1 MFTLNIAKTDVRA
14 MLQFASKKDI
24 RYYVNAICF
33 EAGAN
38 GARMVATDGHIL
50 GCMDIGA
57 SLAEPVTE
65 SQCGIIPREVFEKIK
80 KPKKGDAQTVEITID
95 AKETGGTF
103 SVKDGFS
110 VHQGELIDARFPDW
124 RRVVPTTFSGEAGQ
138 FDPDLLARLKAAHLE
153 LDGKYSP
160 VLMHNGQNAAC
171 ARIGG
176 DIFIAAVIMPIR
188 SDAPTESPFVSL
200 IAPV

>member
-24 RYYVNAICF
+24 RFHLNGICF

-65 SQCGIIPREVFEKIK
+65 TQCGIIPREVFEKIK

-124 RRVVPTTFSGEAGQ
+124 RRIVPATFSGEAGQ
-138 FDPDLLARLKAAHLE
+138 FDPDLLARLKAAHVE
-153 LDGKYSP
+153 AGGAYSP
-160 VLMHNGQNAAC
+160 TILHNGQNAAVLH
-171 ARIGG
+171 IGANG
-176 DIFIAAVIMPIR
+176 MGAVIMPIR
-188 SDAPTESPFVSL
+188 SDAPTKSPFVSL